1 VVRRVEAVLSVA
13 QRVDKQLT
21 AMRSTALADA
31 VADIRAQIDGL
42 VYRGFISEIG
52 WRRLPDVHRYVRAAL
67 RRLEKLPHG
76 PAADRE
82 RTAVVQALQDEYAA
96 LLRQQPAEQPVP
108 DDVAEI
114 RWMLEE
120 LRVRLFAQTL
130 KTAYPVSDKRIRRAL
145 AASSTP
151 LKIHGP

>member
-1 VVRRVEAVLSVA
+1 
-13 QRVDKQLT
+13 
-21 AMRSTALADA
+21 
-31 VADIRAQIDGL
+31 
-42 VYRGFISEIG
+42 
-52 WRRLPDVHRYVRAAL
+52 VRAAL